1 MVSNYFLD
9 QMDHNDLFGSIG
21 HLNRPVLWLNGG
33 LKIMKIKTIKIIALA
48 NKVKGGKKKLSINI
62 FFKCTNKNNIHYCL
76 YI

>member
-48 NKVKGGKKKLSINI
+48 NKVKGGKKS
-62 FFKCTNKNNIHYCL
+62 
-76 YI
+76 